1 MNRLRIVNARLCCST
16 SAAVALIFRGNL
28 YVANA
33 GDCRALLCKI
43 DNDGVLRVFQ
53 LSIDH
58 DLSNEDELLRLWHIG
73 LDVDKLRQSE

>member
-1 MNRLRIVNARLCCST
+1 M
-16 SAAVALIFRGNL
+16 
-28 YVANA
+28 ANA

-58 DLSNEDELLRLWHIG
+58 DLSNEDELLRLSHIG